1 MGRYEWNIR
10 VIKTHYTFAEFIVEA
25 DTKEEAESKINP
37 ETDVTD
43 EHWNEDGSTEV
54 EIHPDYTERMDQ
66 LFPEDYDNPDEND
79 GEHE

>member
-1 MGRYEWNIR
+1 MGRYQWNIR

-37 ETDVTD
+37 ETDVI
-43 EHWNEDGSTEV
+43 HQNWNEDGGTEAF
-54 EIHPDYTERMDQ
+54 INSDYTERMDE
-66 LFPEDYDNPDEND
+66 LFPDDYDNPDEND